1 MTKVR
6 LGFQGKKEQHD
17 KSSTGEARAKRRVR
31 KAKWAHQAVF
41 TLDVLHGSLMSIMIQ
56 SNG

>member
-6 LGFQGKKEQHD
+6 LGCQGKEEQHD

-31 KAKWAHQAVF
+31 KAKVGTQAVF
-41 TLDVLHGSLMSIMIQ
+41 ALDVLHGSLMSIMIQ
-56 SNG
+56 SND